1 MLNVGGYFG
10 CRKVFWWL
18 PDDSGILFLADLAL
32 FKEPA
37 IGCILLKK
45 SYKKTR
51 LTAGFLH
58 MSQS

>member
-1 MLNVGGYFG
+1 MSAVTLGVASFLVVAGRLRF
-10 CRKVFWWL
+10 
-18 PDDSGILFLADLAL
+18 FLADLAL